1 MFTVGVSS
9 GIFGAAAEAE
19 RMQYAGLSRKAQYC
33 ITKGVEFVQIDL
45 ESVSEFK
52 EPDLKKSMEKVK
64 QMNVS
69 FGIHSET
76 RAFGV
81 EAAELDSAIETDY
94 KLGH

>member
-1 MFTVGVSS
+1 
-9 GIFGAAAEAE
+9 
-19 RMQYAGLSRKAQYC
+19 
-33 ITKGVEFVQIDL
+33 
-45 ESVSEFK
+45 
-52 EPDLKKSMEKVK
+52 MEKVK